1 MNTQDALIELGVA
14 SVETQ
19 GHPGQGIDLNVEG
32 KPTGMSDED

>member
-1 MNTQDALIELGVA
+1 MTINDDLIDLGTA

-32 KPTGMSDED
+32 KPFGMSDED